1 MGKEVGVADPRLGV
15 CALYVVQH
23 PMSSRKPTRSHKAAT
38 KRRSTGAKR
47 KATRK
52 KGPAKGSR
60 VVKKKG
66 RVSPKR
72 SKQRTAKPRATVRR
86 KKGARHRKRKKAGE
100 STGKPLYLLS
110 VDVENVRCFGSRQT
124 LQLSGERA
132 KPFAW
137 TVIFGDNGTGKT
149 TLLQAVCGIASTLQ
163 DRKEVPSFIR
173 YNWWPKRR
181 PSKTAVVGAQVLLR
195 PREIA
200 QFSVRYGPERRH
212 QSPPPRWDFNRDGTL
227 SYFGYGASRRYGN
240 TADSGR
246 KPLESS
252 GDESLF
258 VDEADLLNAEEWFV
272 QMSHFGPARRQ
283 LREARAAKKVRDLL
297 QSILLDV
304 SDIRIASRQGRA
316 GVEFQTHYGW
326 VPMKDLSMGYRT
338 LIAWIADFARR
349 LYVLNPRSSN
359 PLATPAVVCIDEI
372 DLHLHQRWQRNLMKF
387 LSDVFPKTQFICT
400 AHNRAA
406 AQSIPRDANLVL
418 LRRKGDHV
426 EIHNQAAELL
436 EGVR

>member
-1 MGKEVGVADPRLGV
+1 MP
-15 CALYVVQH
+15 
-23 PMSSRKPTRSHKAAT
+23 STKPTGRRATGIKRKVARKKVRAKRRKVSKTKGPLPAKRTRGRRRPTRKAT
-38 KRRSTGAKR
+38 KRPVAARRQEKRARRRKRR
-47 KATRK
+47 KA
-52 KGPAKGSR
+52 A
-60 VVKKKG
+60 
-66 RVSPKR
+66 
-72 SKQRTAKPRATVRR
+72 
-86 KKGARHRKRKKAGE
+86 E

-110 VDVENVRCFGSRQT
+110 VDLENVRCFGPTQT
-124 LQLSGERA
+124 LQLSDERA

-137 TVIFGDNGTGKT
+137 TVIFGDNGAGKT
-149 TLLQAVCGIASTLQ
+149 TLLQAVCGVASTLQ

-181 PSKTAVVGAQVLLR
+181 PSKTALVSARVLLR

-200 QFSVRYGPERRH
+200 QFSVRYAPERGREN
-212 QSPPPRWDFNRDGTL
+212 PPPRWDFDRDGTL
-227 SYFGYGASRRYGN
+227 NYFGYGASRRYGN

-297 QSILLDV
+297 ESILLDV
-304 SDIRIASRQGRA
+304 RGIRIATRHGRA
-316 GVEFQTHYGW
+316 GVEFHTQYGW
-326 VPMKDLSMGYRT
+326 VPMRDLSMGYRT
-338 LIAWIADFARR
+338 LIAWIVDFARR

-359 PLATPAVVCIDEI
+359 PLATPSVVCVDEI

-387 LSDVFPKTQFICT
+387 LSEVFPKTQFICT

-406 AQSIPRDANLVL
+406 AQALPRDANLVL

>member
-1 MGKEVGVADPRLGV
+1 MR
-15 CALYVVQH
+15 
-23 PMSSRKPTRSHKAAT
+23 STKPTQGRKTTT
-38 KRRSTGAKR
+38 KRKR

-52 KGPAKGSR
+52 KARAKVRKVGKKERRVRAKRIPARKR
-60 VVKKKG
+60 PTKEAAQRRAAVRQKKG
-66 RVSPKR
+66 
-72 SKQRTAKPRATVRR
+72 PRRR
-86 KKGARHRKRKKAGE
+86 KRQRARQ

-110 VDVENVRCFGSRQT
+110 ADLENVRCFGPMQS
-124 LQLSGERA
+124 LQLSGEDG

-137 TVIFGDNGTGKT
+137 TVIFGDNGAGKT

-181 PSKTAVVGAQVLLR
+181 PSKTTLVSAQVLLR
-195 PREIA
+195 PRETA
-200 QFSVRYGPERRH
+200 QFSVRYAPERHR

-227 SYFGYGASRRYGN
+227 NYFGYGASRRYGS

-258 VDEADLLNAEEWFV
+258 VDEAELLNAEEWFV

-304 SDIRIASRQGRA
+304 TDIRIASREGRA
-316 GVEFQTHYGW
+316 RVEFQTHYGW
-326 VPMKDLSMGYRT
+326 VPMRDLSMGYRT
-338 LIAWIADFARR
+338 LIAWIVDFARR

-359 PLATPAVVCIDEI
+359 PLATPAVVCVDEI

-387 LSDVFPKTQFICT
+387 LSEVFPKTQFICT

-406 AQSIPRDANLVL
+406 VQALPRDANLVL

-426 EIHNQAAELL
+426 EIHNQAAEQL

>member
-1 MGKEVGVADPRLGV
+1 MRSKRQSPPNRR
-15 CALYVVQH
+15 
-23 PMSSRKPTRSHKAAT
+23 RKTA
-38 KRRSTGAKR
+38 GAKR
-47 KATRK
+47 KTARK
-52 KGPAKGSR
+52 KVSATGRKAGTKKTRVRAHRAPARKRAAKKVAKRRLGVR
-60 VVKKKG
+60 QKKG
-66 RVSPKR
+66 
-72 SKQRTAKPRATVRR
+72 
-86 KKGARHRKRKKAGE
+86 GRKKARRTSE
-100 STGKPLYLLS
+100 STGVPLYLLS
-110 VDVENVRCFGSRQT
+110 VDLENVRCFGPTQT
-124 LQLSGERA
+124 LQLSDNRA
-132 KPFAW
+132 HPIPW
-137 TVIFGDNGTGKT
+137 TVIFGDNGSGKT

-181 PSKTAVVGAQVLLR
+181 PSKTALVSAQVLLR

-200 QFSVRYGPERRH
+200 QFSVRYGPERRR

-227 SYFGYGASRRYGN
+227 NYFGYGASRRYGN

-297 QSILLDV
+297 ESILLDV
-304 SDIRIASRQGRA
+304 GDIRIASRQGRA
-316 GVEFQTHYGW
+316 GVEFRTHYGW
-326 VPMKDLSMGYRT
+326 IPLKDLSMGYRT
-338 LIAWIADFARR
+338 LIAWVVDLARR
-349 LYVLNPRSSN
+349 LYILNPRSAN
-359 PLATPAVVCIDEI
+359 PLATPAVVCVDEI

-387 LSDVFPKTQFICT
+387 LSEVFPKTQFICT
-400 AHNRAA
+400 AHNRTV
-406 AQSIPRDANLVL
+406 AQAVPRDANLVL
-418 LRRKGDHV
+418 LRRRGDHV
-426 EIHNQAAELL
+426 EIHNHAAELL